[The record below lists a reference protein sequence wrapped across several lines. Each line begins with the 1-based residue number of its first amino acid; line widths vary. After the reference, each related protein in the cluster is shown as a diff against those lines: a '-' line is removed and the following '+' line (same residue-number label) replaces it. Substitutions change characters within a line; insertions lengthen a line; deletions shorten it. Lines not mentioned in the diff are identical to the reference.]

1 MTLNLPETC
10 KYFDLD
16 DETLNFTNLQH
27 ISYNFNC
34 MHLNIQSLS
43 AKFDELKLLLAKLA
57 GKGIDLDVIMFCE
70 TFLHS
75 GNENLFNIP
84 LYKLVSRNRSNTSRG
99 GVCIYVKDTIQF
111 EERNDLTIFDEGK
124 FESIFIETT
133 NMRKNIVVGEIYRIP
148 NSNVALSLEYY
159 DKIVSGIR
167 GNAIIGTDQ
176 NFDLLKSISH
186 TATTELLN
194 NFMTHSFLPTI
205 NKPTR
210 ITHHCATLIDNIYVK
225 IIERNNHLFS
235 GVLLSDLSDHLPVFC
250 LVSYYKNNDKS
261 AQNHIIKHRKLTDDI
276 LRQMNIAVCD
286 INWDFLDGLTV
297 NGAYEQF
304 IINIQLCLQICTWSS
319 VSFTVTAIHA
329 SPGLSRK
336 GHKAEYHI
344 QVAII
349 QTQNDSCMSKYRI
362 YGSKTVE

>member
-1 MTLNLPETC
+1 
-10 KYFDLD
+10 
-16 DETLNFTNLQH
+16 
-27 ISYNFNC
+27 

-57 GKGIDLDVIMFCE
+57 GKGIDLDVIMLCE

-111 EERNDLTIFDEGK
+111 KERNDLTIFDEGK

-148 NSNVALSLEYY
+148 NSTVAFIESQTALEYY

-276 LRQMNIAVCD
+276 LRQMNIAVRD

-304 IINIQLCLQICTWSS
+304 IVNIPNMLNTHAPLKTIKIPHKIYYSRSLDDYKLTQGISHLHKTISEMYWEA
-319 VSFTVTAIHA
+319 AI
-329 SPGLSRK
+329 
-336 GHKAEYHI
+336 
-344 QVAII
+344 
-349 QTQNDSCMSKYRI
+349 
-362 YGSKTVE
+362 